1 MSLGS
6 WWDQNVK
13 QPINKVGQAA
23 SNAVRGT
30 TNALGLTTS
39 SIPASAQGVVDQ
51 GKMQGLATDQ
61 GVNQAN
67 VDRWNQNGAPG
78 GPGYYTAPT
87 YTPQQVASLATP
99 TMQKTQDMTY
109 SPMGSAAPTE
119 QSQGGLNLTN
129 TQTMNQNQLSKEGQS
144 DLGLQNV
151 SGLMPQTAQYSNAMS
166 GALNQAQSTQ
176 PITTQGYDP
185 AQKQMAIDSMTS
197 GLQQQEGDATNAMT
211 EQLSQAGI
219 LNSSAGQAQ
228 LAKLKANYDQ
238 QRTNATTQVNLQDLE
253 AQRSDRYT
261 NANLANTDINQ
272 VASLA
277 GAGQGLG
284 IQQANAQAGLTAQ
297 DNSNR
302 QTQASWNQGQ
312 RSIDNNTAM
321 QLAGFN
327 QGVNAQNNANT
338 QTTAQYGQNARQL
351 DIQNAN
357 SLANQNFGN
366 QMATNQFNSGNAQ
379 TNNAN
384 AWNTYNAQ
392 NAANTATANT
402 ANEAQQYNIGNTM
415 QGKQLAAG
423 QYETDLGNLAQSS
436 GGSIYTPQSQAAN
449 QTYEQQQAQ
458 QAQNAQNTWGA
469 IGALAKPVMGA
480 INPGQKNKASI
491 QANRTA
497 PSKVPT
503 TVRY

>member
-1 MSLGS
+1 MSIGS

-13 QPINKVGQAA
+13 QPINKVGQAVT
-23 SNAVRGT
+23 NTVRGT
-30 TNALGLTTS
+30 TNALGLTTP

-51 GKMQGLATDQ
+51 GKMKGLATYQ

-78 GPGYYTAPT
+78 GPGYYNAPT
-87 YTPQQVASLATP
+87 YTPQQYASLATP
-99 TMQKTQDMTY
+99 TMQKSQDMSY
-109 SPMGSAAPTE
+109 APMGSAAPTE

-129 TQTMNQNQLSKEGQS
+129 TQTMDQSQLAKEGQS
-144 DLGLQNV
+144 NLGLKGV
-151 SGLMPQTAQYSNAMS
+151 SGYMPQTAQYSNAAS
-166 GALNQAQSTQ
+166 GALKQAQSTQ

-185 AQKQMAIDSMTS
+185 AQKQAAIDSMTA
-197 GLQQQEGDATNAMT
+197 GLQTQQDDATKAMT
-211 EQLSQAGI
+211 EQLSRAGI

-238 QRTNATTQVNLQDLE
+238 QRTNAMTQVNLQDLE

-272 VASLA
+272 VANLA
-277 GAGQGLG
+277 ASGQGMG
-284 IQQANAQAGLTAQ
+284 IQQASAQAALTAQ
-297 DNSNR
+297 DNSNA
-302 QTQASWNQGQ
+302 QAQASWNQGQ

-321 QLAGFN
+321 QLAGYN
-327 QGVNAQNNANT
+327 QGVNAQNNSNA
-338 QTTAQYGQNARQL
+338 QTSAQYGQNARQL

-366 QMATNQFNSGNAQ
+366 QMATNQFNQGNAQ
-379 TNNAN
+379 NNNSN

-392 NAANTATANT
+392 NAADTARANQ

-415 QGKQLAAG
+415 QGKQLEAG
-423 QYETDLGNLAQSS
+423 QYQTDLGNLATSS

-458 QAQNAQNTWGA
+458 QAQNAQATWGG
-469 IGALAKPVMGA
+469 IGALAKPVIGA
-480 INPGQKNKASI
+480 ITGKKTSNTL
-491 QANRTA
+491 ANIGA
-497 PSKVPT
+497 GSKVPT